1 MGIMMV
7 ITYILAYFVDNK
19 QHSMK
24 KNEFTVLKLRA
35 QYAVLSEVCESFAPN
50 SKHEAYIK
58 INSMM
63 SDILLKI
70 EKLNKKK
77 GLPI

>member
-1 MGIMMV
+1 
-7 ITYILAYFVDNK
+7 
-19 QHSMK
+19 MK
-24 KNEFTVLKLRA
+24 KNDFTILKLRA
-35 QYAVLSEVCESFAPN
+35 QYAVLSEVCESFTPN

-70 EKLNKKK
+70 EKLTIKTK
-77 GLPI
+77 

>member
-1 MGIMMV
+1 
-7 ITYILAYFVDNK
+7 
-19 QHSMK
+19 MK

-70 EKLNKKK
+70 EKLTTKTK
-77 GLPI
+77 